1 MSSRVGRGALLV
13 LAGALA
19 VACPSVPGE
28 DWALRTTPIFDP
40 TDPANPIVPQP
51 NDLIMDPA
59 TGLVAI
65 PVGSLRTDT
74 ELEYV
79 TGFMNTL
86 DGFPVNSTISC
97 LFSAADV
104 DPASVT
110 DESVQVYDVTG
121 AVATALGGAEPSG
134 PGVARLPAGSF
145 TFVVAEASHP
155 VSTLPVS
162 SLTLIPRKPLDHG
175 RRFAVLV
182 TTGVTTTGGDPIAA
196 GFLTNL
202 VKSRSP
208 LVDANGLRTVL
219 QSSLTDQDAAQLEP
233 ARALNDAA
241 LTAIEGVDATLTRDK
256 VALVWT
262 FPTHS
267 ASVAQFDPL
276 NNVVPQPNDL
286 ALGADGTLDV
296 PTAGLPQALADLY
309 TWMNEHDG
317 FSVTSAPELRLTRKA
332 KADTML
338 LAGEGVT
345 APTLALVD
353 VTALPPAPIDAT
365 LELGSTGLV
374 RLHPK
379 ARLTQGHTY
388 LVALSRRIVTVESD
402 REYALL
408 PSPVQAFLL
417 LEKPLFD
424 GGENQVPTFLGAA
437 DAEQLEGFRQK
448 TAAALPLLAS
458 MGMPASD
465 LASVFAFT
473 TMSTAENVY
482 DPTASTIPFPNDLV
496 KIGDTLMLPLAEDA
510 SPAEKELIGWMKTLD
525 GFSHVQ
531 HGYVDFTAP
540 IDAATVKKAF
550 VFVKIA
556 GAAGLPTQVL
566 AASAAPGASRIDIA
580 PTQALEPGTI
590 YAVVVTHDL
599 KAADGT
605 ALVEANLIRLLKSE
619 VPLVSDDG
627 KNQLPGVL
635 DDFNA
640 NILEENRKK
649 LAPLLDG
656 LAAFGTPR
664 EEVLSFWVFSTH
676 TRGEALFD
684 PTISLVP
691 FPNDLL
697 LARDAQMNVVGVDL
711 PIPADASDLEKQF
724 LSGLRKLNGF
734 SALTASTATFSK
746 ELDGATLATFSA
758 SGSIVQHLADFAEL
772 SVGVADITA
781 VVKNPDSTAALGQV
795 KVLGADQVML
805 AADGKNLVIAPQ
817 PGFPFE
823 GGHTYMALVLDGLDT
838 TDAKGIEPS
847 PIFVM
852 ARSANRLVNDV
863 GQSYVSAL
871 DDATAAMLEMLRQN
885 YQPMFDA
892 LAGDFLKVP
901 RERVRLFWTFT
912 VQGIAEPLAA
922 WRSALKDAP
931 YADGTAPITG
941 TLMKPGAAFG
951 QIPEGTA
958 TANLRALVPD
968 GSIEGHLLLGAA
980 DLANPAKPVLAPFQ
994 FAADGSPAWSTDKT
1008 HPQGR
1013 IPFVLAIPSGDV
1025 PAGGFPVVLFQ
1036 HGMTRDKSDV
1046 WTLADRLAER
1056 GFAVL
1061 AIDAVW
1067 HGGRALPGVSPD
1079 LLYMFPDPFVARDH
1093 YRQTVLDQFEVVRLL
1108 KGGNL
1113 ESWLTQHDD
1122 ANALPPNTPNL
1133 LSGDVYYVGMSLGA
1147 QQGSAFAALEPAVKA
1162 VVLNVPGAHLTR
1174 MLAESPD
1181 PGFNGVISTL
1191 LQQAGVAAGSPEA
1204 AQLIM
1209 SLQWALDPSDP
1220 VNYLAHL
1227 CAKPL
1232 DGHAKLPVFVQRAS
1246 DDEFIVP
1253 AISDEIVKTLESDG
1267 CVGDVQVDTYLDSC
1281 HGFLVGCAD
1290 DGAQGKTERE
1300 RARQAIIDFLVAQRA
1315 Q

>member
-19 VACPSVPGE
+19 VACPSVPAE
-28 DWALRTTPIFDP
+28 DWTLRTTPIFDP

-51 NDLIMDPA
+51 NDLVMDPA
-59 TGLVAI
+59 TGHVAI

-74 ELEYV
+74 EVAYV

-104 DPASVT
+104 DAASVT
-110 DESVQVYDVTG
+110 DETVQVYDVTA
-121 AVATALGGAEPSG
+121 AVAAALAGEAPPSPGAR
-134 PGVARLPAGSF
+134 RLAAGSF
-145 TFVVAEASHP
+145 TYVVAETTHP
-155 VSTLPVS
+155 VSKLPVS
-162 SLTLIPRKPLDHG
+162 GLTLIPRKPLDPG

-182 TTGVTTTGGDPIAA
+182 TTGVTTTGGEPVAA
-196 GFLTNL
+196 GFVGNL
-202 VKSRSP
+202 IKSRSP

-219 QSSLTDQDAAQLEP
+219 QSSLTDQDAAKLEP
-233 ARALNDAA
+233 ARAVNDAA
-241 LTAIEGVDATLTRDK
+241 LTAIEGVDATLTRDR

-276 NNVVPQPNDL
+276 NNVVPQPNDMVR
-286 ALGADGTLDV
+286 GADGTLDV
-296 PTAGLPQALADLY
+296 PTAGLPEALAELY
-309 TWMNEHDG
+309 AWMNEHDG
-317 FSVTSAPELRLTRKA
+317 FSVTSVPEVRLTRQA
-332 KADTML
+332 KADTVL
-338 LAGEGVT
+338 LPADGVA
-345 APTLALVD
+345 APTVAFVD
-353 VTALPPAPIDAT
+353 VTALPPENVEAT

-374 RLHPK
+374 RLHPTR
-379 ARLTQGHTY
+379 RLTQGHTY
-388 LVALSRRIVTVESD
+388 LVALSRRIVTLEGG

-417 LEKPLFD
+417 LDEPLSSGD
-424 GGENQVPTFLGAA
+424 ENQVPTFLGAA
-437 DAEQLEGFRQK
+437 DAAQLEGFRQK
-448 TAAALPLLAS
+448 TAQALPLLAS
-458 MGMPASD
+458 LGLPAED

-473 TMSTAENVY
+473 TMSAAENVY
-482 DPTASTIPFPNDLV
+482 DPTANTIPFPNDLI
-496 KIGDTLMLPLAEDA
+496 KMGDTLMLPLAEDA
-510 SPAEKELIGWMKTLD
+510 SPAEKELVTWMKTLD
-525 GFSHVQ
+525 GFSHLQ

-540 IDAATVKKAF
+540 IDAATVEKAF

-556 GAAGLPTQVL
+556 GTAGLPTQAL
-566 AASAAPGASRIDIA
+566 AASAAPGASRVDIA

-605 ALVEANLIRLLKSE
+605 DLVEANLVRLLKSE
-619 VPLVSDDG
+619 VPLVSEDG
-627 KNQLPGVL
+627 QNQLPGVL

-640 NILEENRKK
+640 NLLEENRKK

-664 EEVLSFWVFSTH
+664 DEVLAFWVFSTH

-684 PTISLVP
+684 PTLSLVP

-697 LARDAQMNVVGVDL
+697 LARDAEMHVVGVDL
-711 PIPADASDLEKQF
+711 PIPADASELEKQF
-724 LSGLRKLNGF
+724 LSGLRKLDGF
-734 SALTASTATFSK
+734 SALATPAAAFSK
-746 ELDGATLATFSA
+746 ELDSATVTTFGA
-758 SGSIVQHLADFAEL
+758 SGSIVQHLADFADL

-795 KVLGADQVML
+795 KVLGPDQALL
-805 AADGKNLVIAPQ
+805 ATAGKQLVIAPQ

-838 TDAKGIEPS
+838 ADASGIEPS

-912 VQGIAEPLAA
+912 VQGITEPLAA
-922 WRSALKDAP
+922 LRSALKDAP
-931 YADGTAPITG
+931 YADGSAPITG
-941 TLMKPGAAFG
+941 TVMKPGAAFG
-951 QIPEGTA
+951 QLPEGTS
-958 TANLRALVPD
+958 TTHLRALVPD

-980 DLANPAKPVLAPFQ
+980 DFTNPAKPKLAPFQ
-994 FAADGSPAWSTDKT
+994 FAADGTPAWSTDKT

-1013 IPFVLAIPSGDV
+1013 IPFQLAIPTGDV

-1036 HGMTRDKSDV
+1036 HGMTRDKSDM
-1046 WTLADRLAER
+1046 WTLADRLAAQ

-1067 HGGRALPGVSPD
+1067 HGGRAMPGVSPD
-1079 LLYMFPDPFVARDH
+1079 KLYMVPDPFVARDH

-1113 ESWLTQHDD
+1113 ESWLAEHDD
-1122 ANALPPNTPNL
+1122 ANALPLNTPNL

-1147 QQGSAFAALEPAVKA
+1147 QLGSAFAAVEPGVKA
-1162 VVLNVPGAHLTR
+1162 VVLNVPGAHLTK

-1181 PGFNGVISTL
+1181 PGFSSVISTL
-1191 LQQAGVAAGSPEA
+1191 LQQAGVTAGTPAA
-1204 AQLIM
+1204 AQLIAT
-1209 SLQWALDPSDP
+1209 LQWALDPSDP

-1232 DGHAKLPVFVQRAS
+1232 DGHSSLPVFVQRAS

-1253 AISDEIVKTLESDG
+1253 AITDEIVKTLENES

-1281 HGFLVGCAD
+1281 HAFLIGCVD

-1300 RARQAIIDFLVAQRA
+1300 RARQAIVDFLVAQRA